1 MDKHFTP
8 SISIEKFAAFLD
20 GNLPQDEM
28 QNTSS
33 TIENDEA
40 LKAILDTSN
49 MIDTTLENGISDDVQ
64 IPDDIAN
71 LEFDLPNL
79 TENSADFDMFN
90 IDDTPDVSTCAGDSF
105 YSDIKDVSLDINDS
119 IETTGDD
126 INPDNS
132 SDLDSSPLI
141 FDDLL

>member
-1 MDKHFTP
+1 MDKHFNP

-28 QNTSS
+28 QNISS
-33 TIENDEA
+33 TIEHDEA

-71 LEFDLPNL
+71 LDFDLPNL
-79 TENSADFDMFN
+79 TDNSVDFNMFH
-90 IDDTPDVSTCAGDSF
+90 IDDTPDVSTCADDSF
-105 YSDIKDVSLDINDS
+105 YSDTNDVSLDINDS
-119 IETTGDD
+119 IDTTCDNM
-126 INPDNS
+126 NPDDS

>member
-1 MDKHFTP
+1 MDKHFNP

-28 QNTSS
+28 QNISS
-33 TIENDEA
+33 NIEHDED

-49 MIDTTLENGISDDVQ
+49 MIDTTLENIPDDVQ
-64 IPDDIAN
+64 IPDEIAN
-71 LEFDLPNL
+71 LEFNLPNL
-79 TENSADFDMFN
+79 TENSADFDMFQFV
-90 IDDTPDVSTCAGDSF
+90 DTPAISTYADDSF
-105 YSDIKDVSLDINDS
+105 YSDTNDVSLDINDS
-119 IETTGDD
+119 IDTTSDD

>member
-1 MDKHFTP
+1 MDKHFNP

-20 GNLPQDEM
+20 GNLPQNEM
-28 QNTSS
+28 QNISS
-33 TIENDEA
+33 NIEHDED

-49 MIDTTLENGISDDVQ
+49 MIDTTLENIPDDVQ
-64 IPDDIAN
+64 IPDEIAN

-79 TENSADFDMFN
+79 TDNSVDFNMFH
-90 IDDTPDVSTCAGDSF
+90 IDDTPDVSTCADDSF
-105 YSDIKDVSLDINDS
+105 FSDTNDVSLDINDS
-119 IETTGDD
+119 IDTTGDD

>member
-28 QNTSS
+28 QNISS

-90 IDDTPDVSTCAGDSF
+90 IDDTPDVSTCADDSF

>member
-1 MDKHFTP
+1 MDKHFNP

-20 GNLPQDEM
+20 ENLPQDEM
-28 QNTSS
+28 QNISS
-33 TIENDEA
+33 TIEHDED
-40 LKAILDTSN
+40 LKAILDTSY
-49 MIDTTLENGISDDVQ
+49 MIDTTLENDISDDVQ

-71 LEFDLPNL
+71 LDFDLPNL
-79 TENSADFDMFN
+79 TEHSVDFDMFH
-90 IDDTPDVSTCAGDSF
+90 IDDTPDVSTCADDSF
-105 YSDIKDVSLDINDS
+105 HSDTNDVSLDINDS
-119 IETTGDD
+119 IDTTSDN

>member
-1 MDKHFTP
+1 MDKHFNP

-28 QNTSS
+28 QNISS
-33 TIENDEA
+33 TIEHDEA

-49 MIDTTLENGISDDVQ
+49 MIDTTLENDISDDVQ
-64 IPDDIAN
+64 IPDEIAN

-79 TENSADFDMFN
+79 TDNSVDFNMFH
-90 IDDTPDVSTCAGDSF
+90 IEDTSDVSTYADDSF
-105 YSDIKDVSLDINDS
+105 YSDTNDVSLDINDS
-119 IETTGDD
+119 IDTTGDD
-126 INPDNS
+126 INPDDS

>member
-1 MDKHFTP
+1 MDKHFNP

-20 GNLPQDEM
+20 GNLPQNEM
-28 QNTSS
+28 QNISS
-33 TIENDEA
+33 NIEHDEG

-49 MIDTTLENGISDDVQ
+49 MIDTTLENIPDDVQ
-64 IPDDIAN
+64 IPDEIAN

-79 TENSADFDMFN
+79 TDNSVDFNMFH
-90 IDDTPDVSTCAGDSF
+90 IDDTPDVSTCADDSF
-105 YSDIKDVSLDINDS
+105 YSDTNDVSLDINDS
-119 IETTGDD
+119 IDTTSDD

>member
-1 MDKHFTP
+1 MDKHFNP

-28 QNTSS
+28 QNISS
-33 TIENDEA
+33 TIEHDEA
-40 LKAILDTSN
+40 LKAILDTSD

-71 LEFDLPNL
+71 LDFDLPNL
-79 TENSADFDMFN
+79 TDNSVDFNMFH
-90 IDDTPDVSTCAGDSF
+90 IDDTPAISTCADDSF
-105 YSDIKDVSLDINDS
+105 YSDTNDVSLDINDS
-119 IETTGDD
+119 IDTTSDD

>member
-1 MDKHFTP
+1 MDKHFNP

-28 QNTSS
+28 QNISS
-33 TIENDEA
+33 NIEHDED

-49 MIDTTLENGISDDVQ
+49 MIDTTLENIPDDVQ
-64 IPDDIAN
+64 IPDEIAN

-79 TENSADFDMFN
+79 TDNSVDFNMFH
-90 IDDTPDVSTCAGDSF
+90 IDDTPDVSTCADDSF
-105 YSDIKDVSLDINDS
+105 YSDTNDVSLDINDS
-119 IETTGDD
+119 IDTTSDD

>member
-28 QNTSS
+28 QNISS

-90 IDDTPDVSTCAGDSF
+90 IDDTPDVSTCADDSF

-132 SDLDSSPLI
+132 SDLDSSPLV

>member
-1 MDKHFTP
+1 MDKHFNP

-28 QNTSS
+28 QNISS
-33 TIENDEA
+33 TIEHDEA

-71 LEFDLPNL
+71 LDFDLPNL
-79 TENSADFDMFN
+79 TDNSVDFNMFH
-90 IDDTPDVSTCAGDSF
+90 IDDTPDVSTCADDSF
-105 YSDIKDVSLDINDS
+105 YSDTNDVSLDINDS
-119 IETTGDD
+119 IDTTSDD

>member
-1 MDKHFTP
+1 MDKHFNP

-28 QNTSS
+28 QNISS
-33 TIENDEA
+33 NIEHDED

-49 MIDTTLENGISDDVQ
+49 MIDTTLENIPDDVQ
-64 IPDDIAN
+64 IPDEIAN
-71 LEFDLPNL
+71 LEFNLPNL
-79 TENSADFDMFN
+79 TENSADFDMFH
-90 IDDTPDVSTCAGDSF
+90 IEDTPAISTYAAESF
-105 YSDIKDVSLDINDS
+105 YSATNEVSLDINDS
-119 IETTGDD
+119 IDTTSDD

>member
-1 MDKHFTP
+1 
-8 SISIEKFAAFLD
+8 
-20 GNLPQDEM
+20 M
-28 QNTSS
+28 QNISS
-33 TIENDEA
+33 NIEHDED

-49 MIDTTLENGISDDVQ
+49 MIDTTLEN
-64 IPDDIAN
+64 IPDEIAN

-79 TENSADFDMFN
+79 TDNSVDFNMFH
-90 IDDTPDVSTCAGDSF
+90 IDDTPDVSTCADDSF
-105 YSDIKDVSLDINDS
+105 YSDTNDVSLDINDS
-119 IETTGDD
+119 IDTTSDD

>member
-1 MDKHFTP
+1 MDKHFNP

-28 QNTSS
+28 QNISS
-33 TIENDEA
+33 TIEHDEA
-40 LKAILDTSN
+40 LKAILDTSD
-49 MIDTTLENGISDDVQ
+49 MIDTTLENDISDDVQ
-64 IPDDIAN
+64 IPDEIAN

-79 TENSADFDMFN
+79 TENSVDFDMFH
-90 IDDTPDVSTCAGDSF
+90 IDDTPDVSMCADDYS
-105 YSDIKDVSLDINDS
+105 YSDTNDVSLDINDS
-119 IETTGDD
+119 IDTTGDD
-126 INPDNS
+126 INSDNS

>member
-1 MDKHFTP
+1 MDKHFNP

-28 QNTSS
+28 QNISS
-33 TIENDEA
+33 NIEHDED

-49 MIDTTLENGISDDVQ
+49 MIDTTLEN
-64 IPDDIAN
+64 IPDEIAN

-79 TENSADFDMFN
+79 TDNSVDFNMFH
-90 IDDTPDVSTCAGDSF
+90 IDDTPDVSTCADDSF
-105 YSDIKDVSLDINDS
+105 YSDTNDVSLDINDS
-119 IETTGDD
+119 IDTTSDD

>member
-1 MDKHFTP
+1 MDKHFNP

-28 QNTSS
+28 QNISS
-33 TIENDEA
+33 TIEHDEA

-49 MIDTTLENGISDDVQ
+49 MIDTTLENDISDDVQ
-64 IPDDIAN
+64 IPDEIAN

-79 TENSADFDMFN
+79 TENSVDFDMFH
-90 IDDTPDVSTCAGDSF
+90 IDDTPDVSMCADDYS
-105 YSDIKDVSLDINDS
+105 YSDTNDVSLDINDS
-119 IETTGDD
+119 IDTTGDD
-126 INPDNS
+126 INSDNS

>member
-1 MDKHFTP
+1 MDKHFNP

-28 QNTSS
+28 QNISS
-33 TIENDEA
+33 TIEHDEA

-64 IPDDIAN
+64 IPEDIAN
-71 LEFDLPNL
+71 LDFDLPNL
-79 TENSADFDMFN
+79 TDNSVDFDMFH
-90 IDDTPDVSTCAGDSF
+90 IDDTPDVSTCADDSF
-105 YSDIKDVSLDINDS
+105 YSDTNDVSLDINDS
-119 IETTGDD
+119 IDTTSDD
-126 INPDNS
+126 MNPDDS

>member
-1 MDKHFTP
+1 MDKHFNP

-28 QNTSS
+28 QNISS
-33 TIENDEA
+33 TIEHDEA

-49 MIDTTLENGISDDVQ
+49 MIDTTLENIPDDVQ
-64 IPDDIAN
+64 IPDEIAN

-79 TENSADFDMFN
+79 TDNSVDFNMFH
-90 IDDTPDVSTCAGDSF
+90 IDDTPDVSTCADDSF
-105 YSDIKDVSLDINDS
+105 YSDTNDVSLDINDS
-119 IETTGDD
+119 IDTTSDD

>member
-1 MDKHFTP
+1 MDKHFNP

-20 GNLPQDEM
+20 ENLSQDEM
-28 QNTSS
+28 QNISS
-33 TIENDEA
+33 TIEHDEA

-49 MIDTTLENGISDDVQ
+49 MIDTTLENDISNDVQ
-64 IPDDIAN
+64 IPDNIAN

-79 TENSADFDMFN
+79 TENTIDIDMFH
-90 IDDTPDVSTCAGDSF
+90 IDDTPAISTYADDPF
-105 YSDIKDVSLDINDS
+105 YSNSNDESLDTNDS
-119 IETTGDD
+119 IDTNSDD
-126 INPDNS
+126 ISPDDS

>member
-1 MDKHFTP
+1 MDKHFNP

-20 GNLPQDEM
+20 RNLPQDEL
-28 QNTSS
+28 QNISS
-33 TIENDEA
+33 TIEHDEA

-49 MIDTTLENGISDDVQ
+49 MIDTTLENDISDDVQ
-64 IPDDIAN
+64 IPDEIAN

-79 TENSADFDMFN
+79 TENTVDFDMFH
-90 IDDTPDVSTCAGDSF
+90 IEDTPTISTYADDSF
-105 YSDIKDVSLDINDS
+105 YSDTNDVSLDINDS
-119 IETTGDD
+119 IDTTGDD
-126 INPDNS
+126 INPDDS

>member
-1 MDKHFTP
+1 MDKHFNP

-20 GNLPQDEM
+20 ENLSQDEM
-28 QNTSS
+28 QNISS
-33 TIENDEA
+33 TIEHDEA

-49 MIDTTLENGISDDVQ
+49 MIDTTLENDISNDVQ
-64 IPDDIAN
+64 IPDNIAN

-79 TENSADFDMFN
+79 TENTIDIDMFH
-90 IDDTPDVSTCAGDSF
+90 IDDTPDISTYADDPF
-105 YSDIKDVSLDINDS
+105 YSNSNDESLDTNDS
-119 IETTGDD
+119 IDTNSDD
-126 INPDNS
+126 ISPDDS

>member
-1 MDKHFTP
+1 MDKHFNP

-28 QNTSS
+28 QNISS
-33 TIENDEA
+33 NIEHDED

-49 MIDTTLENGISDDVQ
+49 MIDTTLENIPDDVQ
-64 IPDDIAN
+64 IPDEMAN

-79 TENSADFDMFN
+79 TDNSVDFNMFH
-90 IDDTPDVSTCAGDSF
+90 IDDTPDVSTCADDSF
-105 YSDIKDVSLDINDS
+105 YSDTNDVSLDINDS
-119 IETTGDD
+119 IDTTGDY
-126 INPDNS
+126 INPGNS

>member
-1 MDKHFTP
+1 MDKHFNP

-28 QNTSS
+28 QNISS
-33 TIENDEA
+33 TIEHDEA
-40 LKAILDTSN
+40 LKTILDTSN
-49 MIDTTLENGISDDVQ
+49 MIDTTLENIPDDVQ
-64 IPDDIAN
+64 IPDEIAN

-79 TENSADFDMFN
+79 TDNSVDFDMFH
-90 IDDTPDVSTCAGDSF
+90 IEDTPTISTCADDSF
-105 YSDIKDVSLDINDS
+105 YSDTDDVSLDINDS
-119 IETTGDD
+119 IDTTSDD
-126 INPDNS
+126 INPDDS

>member
-1 MDKHFTP
+1 MDKHFNP

-28 QNTSS
+28 QNISS
-33 TIENDEA
+33 TIEHDEA
-40 LKAILDTSN
+40 LKAILDTSD
-49 MIDTTLENGISDDVQ
+49 MIDTTLENYISDDVQ
-64 IPDDIAN
+64 IPDEIAN
-71 LEFDLPNL
+71 LEFNLPNL
-79 TENSADFDMFN
+79 TENSADFDMFH
-90 IDDTPDVSTCAGDSF
+90 IDDAPAISTYADDSF
-105 YSDIKDVSLDINDS
+105 YSDTNDVSLDINDS
-119 IETTGDD
+119 IDTTSDD

>member
-1 MDKHFTP
+1 MDKHFNP

-28 QNTSS
+28 QNIPS
-33 TIENDEA
+33 TIEHDEA
-40 LKAILDTSN
+40 LKAILDTSD
-49 MIDTTLENGISDDVQ
+49 MIDTTLENDISDDVQ
-64 IPDDIAN
+64 IPDEIAN
-71 LEFDLPNL
+71 LEFNLPNL
-79 TENSADFDMFN
+79 TENSADFDMFH
-90 IDDTPDVSTCAGDSF
+90 IDDTPAISTYADDSF
-105 YSDIKDVSLDINDS
+105 YSDTNDVSLDINDS
-119 IETTGDD
+119 IDTTGDD

>member
-1 MDKHFTP
+1 MDEHFNP

-28 QNTSS
+28 QNISS
-33 TIENDEA
+33 NIEHDED

-49 MIDTTLENGISDDVQ
+49 MIDTTLENIPDDVQ
-64 IPDDIAN
+64 IPDEIAN

-79 TENSADFDMFN
+79 TDNSVDFNMFH
-90 IDDTPDVSTCAGDSF
+90 IDDTPDVSTCADDSF
-105 YSDIKDVSLDINDS
+105 YSDTDDVSLDINDS
-119 IETTGDD
+119 IDTTSDD